1 MLRNILSDIL
11 VLQMRVRD
19 AGDGDTLILQMRVRH
34 GGDTPGP

>member
-1 MLRNILSDIL
+1 M
-11 VLQMRVRD
+11 LQMRVRD